1 MNRLYIN
8 KDKTLK
14 SQTDLWIGVT
24 GHGLNWKRRLK
35 ALYSYELRQ
44 LAEKLTGKNCAGTGQ
59 SQLLQNPKKKL
70 RNEMPLHAIK
80 CTAANRFMHMDQSTD
95 AETP

>member
-44 LAEKLTGKNCAGTGQ
+44 LAEKLTDKNRAGTGQ
-59 SQLLQNPKKKL
+59 SSSERKKKL
-70 RNEMPLHAIK
+70 EMLLHAIK
-80 CTAANRFMHMDQSTD
+80 CTANRNEMQLVHMDQSTD